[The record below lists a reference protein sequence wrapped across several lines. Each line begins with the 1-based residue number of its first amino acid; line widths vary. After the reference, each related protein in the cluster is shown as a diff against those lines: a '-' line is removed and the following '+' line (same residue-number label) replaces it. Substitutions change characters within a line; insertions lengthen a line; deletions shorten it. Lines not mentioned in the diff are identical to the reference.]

1 MKQPA
6 GADYYSTCQI
16 RLHTSLQKLL
26 AIRQTDA
33 DASGCNTAVTLGATH
48 TNECKRDVHI
58 KFDYPVPTSD
68 ACQKLEQQPEL
79 AQYLQA

>member
-1 MKQPA
+1 MQMQA
-6 GADYYSTCQI
+6 Y
-16 RLHTSLQKLL
+16 HTS
-26 AIRQTDA
+26 
-33 DASGCNTAVTLGATH
+33 VTVGATH

-58 KFDYPVPTSD
+58 KFDYPVLTSD